1 MGGWDAVRARIIGE
15 DDRPMF
21 VNFST
26 CTELTRTLPI
36 IQHDPDRPED
46 LDTNQEDH
54 ACDELRYAVM
64 SRPWV
69 PKAKPKPEEGRN
81 IHALTMAEAWDKL
94 REPVRA
100 GRI

>member
-1 MGGWDAVRARIIGE
+1 
-15 DDRPMF
+15 MF

-36 IQHDPDRPED
+36 LQHDPDRAED
-46 LDTNQEDH
+46 LDTQQEDH
-54 ACDELRYAVM
+54 AADELRYAVM

-69 PKAKPKPEEGRN
+69 PKPKAVEPEPRT
-81 IHALTMAEAWDKL
+81 IQKITMNEAWEKL